1 MPCKTP
7 ENGPSR
13 TFSEFLRKSAL
24 TANAVSPYTTVID
37 GGAIEWLTRTTFLQS
52 LGLSQPASQPVE
64 NAFRFGLVPVFW
76 NSLFDIQIGRK
87 RNVDGFVLADRAPLR
102 GGSMR
107 QLTVTYL
114 KYHRSRRCEAREQVC
129 LGLVNKTAD
138 SPRENE
144 PIRK

>member
-1 MPCKTP
+1 M
-7 ENGPSR
+7 
-13 TFSEFLRKSAL
+13 
-24 TANAVSPYTTVID
+24 
-37 GGAIEWLTRTTFLQS
+37 
-52 LGLSQPASQPVE
+52 
-64 NAFRFGLVPVFW
+64 PVFW

-138 SPRENE
+138 PLVKASLSESDQSGQTLIFYNLRV
-144 PIRK
+144 